1 MILIEILKWFSF
13 SLYILGV
20 LLSFVFII
28 LNKLDWITYLASILI
43 SILIIGLTSL
53 CLLLIL
59 LGV

>member
-28 LNKLDWITYLASILI
+28 LNKLDWITYTA
-43 SILIIGLTSL
+43 SILIIGLSL

>member
-28 LNKLDWITYLASILI
+28 LNKLDWIIYLA